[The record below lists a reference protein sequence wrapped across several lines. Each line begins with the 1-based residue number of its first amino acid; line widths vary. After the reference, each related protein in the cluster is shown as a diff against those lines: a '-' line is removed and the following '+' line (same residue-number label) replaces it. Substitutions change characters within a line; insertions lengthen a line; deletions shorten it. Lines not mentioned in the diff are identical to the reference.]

1 MEDGDLKGY
10 KTGKLWALVPP
21 CPNLRVGVS
30 REAGAQWI

>member
-21 CPNLRVGVS
+21 RPNLRVGVS